1 MKTIYD
7 VLRRPIV
14 TEKSTKLKD
23 NNNQIVFEVMQNA
36 SKYEIKNAV
45 KFLFNV
51 SPISVQTIN
60 CRGKQ
65 KRIGKNIGKKRNWK
79 KAIINLK
86 SETDVNALG
95 VVTSISSSESGDVK
109 E

>member
-1 MKTIYD
+1 M
-7 VLRRPIV
+7 
-14 TEKSTKLKD
+14 
-23 NNNQIVFEVMQNA
+23 
-36 SKYEIKNAV
+36 
-45 KFLFNV
+45 FL
-51 SPISVQTIN
+51 
-60 CRGKQ
+60 Q